1 MQSGIQMKM
10 DRKRKEKL
18 GDVIIDVCKYTLTAV
33 FVASWFKDKT
43 NDWPWYIHISIAVG
57 ILVIILLSLKLYK
70 DENKKDKKK

>member
-1 MQSGIQMKM
+1 MWNFIKNEM

-43 NDWPWYIHISIAVG
+43 NDWPWYVHVSIAVG
-57 ILVIILLSLKLYK
+57 IILAILLSLKFYK
-70 DENKKDKKK
+70 DDNKKEKKR